1 MSKRDLE
8 LIDNSGG
15 DAGNA
20 NRHNRFEVMSKTA
33 KSIEFFAFQVDRSF
47 YASRRRR
54 RIPSERM
61 GAKRDARSR
70 AWGLKQA
77 KDPYVA
83 AARAQGFRSRAA
95 FKLEQLDKKD
105 RLFRKGMNV
114 IDLGA
119 APGSWS
125 QYAVSKVG
133 STGRVIALDRLK
145 MASIPGVS
153 FIYGDFLESTA
164 IDEIRSICGEEQ
176 FDLVISDMAPNLT
189 GIKDVDQA
197 AMGELVAKAA
207 VFAQGLLH
215 EKGVFVAKFFEG
227 VEAKHLISDLT
238 KRFRSCRVR
247 KPQASRAESAEVYV
261 IARNP
266 I

>member
-1 MSKRDLE
+1 MS
-8 LIDNSGG
+8 
-15 DAGNA
+15 
-20 NRHNRFEVMSKTA
+20 
-33 KSIEFFAFQVDRSF
+33 
-47 YASRRRR
+47 
-54 RIPSERM
+54 
-61 GAKRDARSR
+61 AKREARSR
-70 AWGLKQA
+70 AWNLKQA
-77 KDPYVA
+77 KDPYVS
-83 AARAQGFRSRAA
+83 AARAQGFRSRAV
-95 FKLEQLDKKD
+95 FKLEQLDKRD

-133 STGRVIALDRLK
+133 STGRVIALDRLE
-145 MASIPGVS
+145 MASIAGVS
-153 FIYGDFLESTA
+153 FIHGDFLESAA
-164 IDEIRSICGEEQ
+164 IEAIRSICGETQ
-176 FDLVISDMAPNLT
+176 FDLVISDMAPNLS

-197 AMGELVAKAA
+197 AMSELVATAA
-207 VFAQGLLH
+207 VFAQELLH

-238 KRFRSCRVR
+238 KRFKSCRVR